1 MQEVEADGGA
11 LAADELT
18 TSGAAD
24 LEGPGGFGEP
34 DQDEVQ
40 SSGSTHVRL
49 TSQNHRNRNSLFSE
63 LSGSKKS
70 ETSKNNHT
78 HVELKL

>member
-1 MQEVEADGGA
+1 MEPDGGA
-11 LAADELT
+11 LAADELS

-34 DQDEVQ
+34 EPDQGEEVK

-49 TSQNHRNRNSLFSE
+49 TSQNHGNQIIWRENSLFSE
-63 LSGSKKS
+63 LS
-70 ETSKNNHT
+70 
-78 HVELKL
+78 